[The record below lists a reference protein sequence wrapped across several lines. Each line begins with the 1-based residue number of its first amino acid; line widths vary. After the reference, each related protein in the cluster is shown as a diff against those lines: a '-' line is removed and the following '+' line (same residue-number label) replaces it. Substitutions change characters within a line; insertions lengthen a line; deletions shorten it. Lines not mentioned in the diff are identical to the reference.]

1 MFNRIIYF
9 PHKLGQLKDGVN
21 KSPLIMKYFFSKEYL
36 SYELEDT
43 GNMFHNLEIL
53 YNANNNLEGRRINIG
68 GDHSMSIATVA
79 HTFNTNP
86 NSKIIWVD
94 AHADINTYHSSISKN
109 YHGMPLGF
117 LTGLCK
123 DQNFNF
129 IKNYVPFENILYF
142 GVRDLDS
149 FERFIIR
156 RNNIEVITMDDI
168 NNDFNRSIGRVL
180 DFVKDDNLHLSFD
193 VDSMDPKVIPSTGT
207 PVKCGLSLEEGK
219 SLLDILLKKS
229 NVYNV
234 DITELNLD
242 IGNTKDK
249 IKSLHNT
256 FSLFE
261 NYFE

>member
-9 PHKLGQLKDGVN
+9 PHKLGQMKNGVDL
-21 KSPLIMKYFFSKEYL
+21 SPMIMKHFFSKEYS

-43 GNMFHNLEIL
+43 GNMFHNLEVL
-53 YNANNNLEGRRINIG
+53 FTANDVLQGKRINIG

-79 HTFNTNP
+79 HTFNKFP
-86 NSKIIWVD
+86 KSKVIWVD

-109 YHGMPLGF
+109 YHGMPLSF
-117 LTGLCK
+117 LTGLCRS
-123 DQNFNF
+123 DMLPF
-129 IKNYVPFENILYF
+129 IKNHVPFENILYF

-149 FERFIIR
+149 FEKFIIKE
-156 RNNIEVITMDDI
+156 RNIDIITMEDI
-168 NNDFNRSIGRVL
+168 NKDFNRSIGRVL
-180 DFVKDDNLHLSFD
+180 DFVKDDTLHLSFD
-193 VDSMDPKVIPSTGT
+193 VDSMDPRVIPSTGT
-207 PVKCGLSLEEGK
+207 PVKGGLSLEEGK
-219 SLLDILLKKS
+219 SLLDVLLNKS
-229 NVYNV
+229 NIYNV
-234 DITELNLD
+234 DIAELNLD